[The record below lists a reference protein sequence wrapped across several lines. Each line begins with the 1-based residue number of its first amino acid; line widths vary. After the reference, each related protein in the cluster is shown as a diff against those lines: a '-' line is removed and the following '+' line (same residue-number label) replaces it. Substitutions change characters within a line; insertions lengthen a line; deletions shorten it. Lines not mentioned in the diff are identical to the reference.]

1 MINTATII
9 TLLLKYK
16 RFVFEAILSLLVAL
30 SVSFGIITHNN
41 NKKLSEG
48 LRMAQNNVEAY
59 QGLLSNSQQANRVLQ
74 LTVEQL
80 QQTNDEQI
88 KKIVEVAKE
97 NNIKTKQITTAAT
110 QKQTLDV
117 TGSNKIDTVYKDIN
131 IVDSIIYNNYTKLY
145 YNIYNNI
152 IDTKLDIQNTQQ
164 LLVYTKKQYKNKKSF
179 IKRLLTLDFK
189 KITTTEYKIVNSNDL
204 IQQDS
209 VRVLQIN

>member
-1 MINTATII
+1 
-9 TLLLKYK
+9 
-16 RFVFEAILSLLVAL
+16 
-30 SVSFGIITHNN
+30 
-41 NKKLSEG
+41 
-48 LRMAQNNVEAY
+48 MAQNNVEAY

-88 KKIVEVAKE
+88 QRIVEVAKE
-97 NNIKTKQITTAAT
+97 NGVKPKQITTAAT

-117 TGSNKIDTVYKDIN
+117 TGSNKIDTVYKYVD

-145 YNIYNNI
+145 YNIHNSV

-179 IKRLLTLDFK
+179 IKRLFTLDFK
-189 KITTTEYKIVNSNDL
+189 KIQINEYKIVNSNDL

-209 VRVLQIN
+209 VRVVQIN

>member
-1 MINTATII
+1 
-9 TLLLKYK
+9 
-16 RFVFEAILSLLVAL
+16 
-30 SVSFGIITHNN
+30 
-41 NKKLSEG
+41 
-48 LRMAQNNVEAY
+48 MAQNNVEAY

-80 QQTNDEQI
+80 QETNDEQLQ
-88 KKIVEVAKE
+88 KITKAAKE
-97 NNIKTKQITTAAT
+97 NNIKPKQITTAAT
-110 QKQTLDV
+110 QKQTLGV

-189 KITTTEYKIVNSNDL
+189 KVTTTEYKIINSNDL

>member
-1 MINTATII
+1 
-9 TLLLKYK
+9 
-16 RFVFEAILSLLVAL
+16 
-30 SVSFGIITHNN
+30 
-41 NKKLSEG
+41 
-48 LRMAQNNVEAY
+48 MAQNNVEAY

-80 QQTNDEQI
+80 QQTNDEQV

-97 NNIKTKQITTAAT
+97 NNIKTKQIATAAT

>member
-1 MINTATII
+1 
-9 TLLLKYK
+9 
-16 RFVFEAILSLLVAL
+16 
-30 SVSFGIITHNN
+30 
-41 NKKLSEG
+41 
-48 LRMAQNNVEAY
+48 MAQNNVEAY

-80 QQTNDEQI
+80 QSTNDEQI
-88 KKIVEVAKE
+88 KNIVEVAKE
-97 NNIKTKQITTAAT
+97 NNIKPKQITTAAT

-179 IKRLLTLDFK
+179 IKRLFTLDFK

-204 IQQDS
+204 IKQDS